1 MGINEDIKRLRDCG
15 EVRCGALLY
24 SAPTPASVAKAF
36 DLRDDDACYREIDES
51 TAHSFVAEVLHR
63 DQAYSVEIMT
73 AAHAE
78 QLTGKFFE
86 QFGAQAR
93 YFTNNGCPVT
103 DATFDVG
110 VLVIGVL
117 QSGCLWVEDED

>member
-1 MGINEDIKRLRDCG
+1 MGIDEDIKRLRDCG
-15 EVRCGALLY
+15 VVRCGVLPL
-24 SAPTPASVAKAF
+24 SAPTAAAIAKAF
-36 DLRDDDACYREIDES
+36 ELRDNDACYREIDES
-51 TAHSFVAEVLHR
+51 TARSIAAEVLHR

-73 AAHAE
+73 PDRAE
-78 QLTGKFFE
+78 RLTAKFFE

-93 YFTNNGCPVT
+93 YFTNNWCPVT

-110 VLVIGVL
+110 VIVIGAM